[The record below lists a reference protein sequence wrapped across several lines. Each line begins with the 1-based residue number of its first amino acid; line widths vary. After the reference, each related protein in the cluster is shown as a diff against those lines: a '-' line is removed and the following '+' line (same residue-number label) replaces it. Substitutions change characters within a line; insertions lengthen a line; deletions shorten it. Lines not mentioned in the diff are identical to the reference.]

1 MLLSFLYLK
10 VEDENESYMDITPM
24 FSPKKRLKIG
34 TFKVISNG
42 FRLGER
48 FIKII
53 FDNALK
59 NHVQEIY
66 VTIYDKRPE
75 QRRLI
80 ELLGTMGV
88 HFVGKEE
95 WRAGIY

>member
-1 MLLSFLYLK
+1 MVHKKYDNEAYITINSNNGMLLSFLYLK

-59 NHVQEIY
+59 IMFKKY
-66 VTIYDKRPE
+66 
-75 QRRLI
+75 
-80 ELLGTMGV
+80 M
-88 HFVGKEE
+88 
-95 WRAGIY
+95 

>member
-1 MLLSFLYLK
+1 
-10 VEDENESYMDITPM
+10 M

-42 FRLGER
+42 LRLGER
-48 FIKII
+48 FVKII

-66 VTIYDKRPE
+66 VTIYDKRSE
-75 QRRLI
+75 QKRLI
-80 ELLGTMGV
+80 ELLYIV
-88 HFVGKEE
+88 FPPNPNQSILILHL
-95 WRAGIY
+95 